1 MRMQRWW
8 TMLFPVALWAVLA
21 GAACAQSFP
30 SRPIRLLVPFPPGG
44 PTDQVSRLLGQM
56 VTESTGQPVLVDNR
70 PGGGSQIAA
79 AALLQA
85 PADGYTVMIG
95 DIGALAVNPTL
106 YEKLSYDPQRDFV
119 AISRVMSSPMVLLVP
134 VKSPANS
141 VAQLLD
147 LAKSQGRL
155 SYASQGIG
163 TGGHLLAEMFK
174 SVTGATMVHVPYK
187 GSAPAMQDLIA
198 GQVDLLFD
206 LMGAGLPQARGGKVK
221 ILAVGTP
228 QRAERAPEVPTMAE
242 AGYPDVAM
250 TVWFGMV
257 ARSGT
262 PDAVV
267 RVLNNQVV
275 SALKN
280 PEVSKRLYDQGF
292 DASPSTAEEF
302 AAQMRSERE
311 KWGAVVKSSGARV
324 D

>member
-1 MRMQRWW
+1 MR
-8 TMLFPVALWAVLA
+8 LWIAAVMSFLWLA
-21 GAACAQSFP
+21 HAGAQSFP
-30 SRPIRLLVPFPPGG
+30 SKPIRLLVPFPPGG
-44 PTDQVSRLLGQM
+44 PTDQVSRLVGQKI
-56 VTESTGQPVLVDNR
+56 TESTGQPVLVDNR

-79 AALLQA
+79 GALLQA
-85 PADGYTVMIG
+85 PADGYTLLIG

-119 AISRVMSSPMVLLVP
+119 AVSRVMSSPMVLLVP
-134 VKSPANS
+134 VKSSANS

-174 SVTGATMVHVPYK
+174 SATGAPLVHVPYK

-206 LMGAGLPQARGGKVK
+206 LMGAGLPQARGAKAK
-221 ILAVGTP
+221 LLAVGTRERSP
-228 QRAERAPEVPTMAE
+228 RAPEVPTMAE
-242 AGYPDVAM
+242 AGYPDVVM
-250 TVWFGMV
+250 TVWFGIV
-257 ARSGT
+257 AKSGT
-262 PDAVV
+262 LDSLV
-267 RVLNNQVV
+267 RALNGHIV
-275 SALKN
+275 SALN
-280 PEVSKRLYDQGF
+280 SPEVSKRLYDQGF
-292 DASPSTAEEF
+292 DPSPSTPEEF
-302 AAQMRSERE
+302 GAQMRSERE

>member
-1 MRMQRWW
+1 MFCM
-8 TMLFPVALWAVLA
+8 ALA
-21 GAACAQSFP
+21 GAASAQSFP
-30 SRPIRLLVPFPPGG
+30 SRSIRLLVPFPPGG
-44 PTDQVSRLLGQM
+44 PTDQVSRLVGQKI
-56 VTESTGQPVLVDNR
+56 TESTGQPVVVDNR

-106 YEKLSYDPQRDFV
+106 YEKLAYDPQRDFV
-119 AISRVMSSPMVLLVP
+119 AIGRVMSSPMVLLVP
-134 VKSPANS
+134 TKSPANS
-141 VAQLLD
+141 VAQLLE

-174 SVTGATMVHVPYK
+174 AASGAPLVHVPYK

-206 LMGAGLPQARGGKVK
+206 LMGAGLPQARGGKAR

-228 QRAERAPEVPTMAE
+228 ERSPRAPEVPTMAE
-242 AGYPDVAM
+242 AGYPGVVM
-250 TVWFGMV
+250 TVWFGLV
-257 ARSGT
+257 AKSGT
-262 PDAVV
+262 PEPLV
-267 RVLNNQVV
+267 RALNAQTVA
-275 SALKN
+275 ALTN
-280 PEVSKRLYDQGF
+280 PEVAKRLYDQGF
-292 DASPSTAEEF
+292 DASPSTPEEF
-302 AAQMRSERE
+302 SMQMRSERE

>member
-1 MRMQRWW
+1 MF
-8 TMLFPVALWAVLA
+8 FPVALWAILA

-44 PTDQVSRLLGQM
+44 PTDQVSRLLGQKI
-56 VTESTGQPVLVDNR
+56 TESTGQPVLVDNR

-85 PADGYTVMIG
+85 PADGYTVLIG

-106 YEKLSYDPQRDFV
+106 YEKLSYDPQRDFL

-134 VKSPANS
+134 VKSPAGN
-141 VAQLLD
+141 VAQLLE

-221 ILAVGTP
+221 MLAVGTP

-267 RVLNNQVV
+267 RVLNNQIV

-280 PEVSKRLYDQGF
+280 PEVAKRLYDQGF

>member
-1 MRMQRWW
+1 MRMQRGW
-8 TMLFPVALWAVLA
+8 TMLFSVALWAVLA

-44 PTDQVSRLLGQM
+44 PTDQVSRLLGQKI
-56 VTESTGQPVLVDNR
+56 TDSTGQPVVVDNR

-106 YEKLSYDPQRDFV
+106 YDKLSYDPQRDFV
-119 AISRVMSSPMVLLVP
+119 SISRVMSSPMVLLVP
-134 VKSPANS
+134 VKSPANN

-174 SVTGATMVHVPYK
+174 STTGATMVHVPYK

-221 ILAVGTP
+221 MLAVGTP

-262 PDAVV
+262 PDALV
-267 RVLNNQVV
+267 RTLNHQVV
-275 SALKN
+275 AALKN

-292 DASPSTAEEF
+292 DASPSTVEEF
-302 AAQMRSERE
+302 DAQMRSERQR
-311 KWGAVVKSSGARV
+311 WGAVVKSSGARV

>member
-1 MRMQRWW
+1 M
-8 TMLFPVALWAVLA
+8 FFSVALWAVLA
-21 GAACAQSFP
+21 SAACAQSFP

-44 PTDQVSRLLGQM
+44 PTDQVSRLLGQKI
-56 VTESTGQPVLVDNR
+56 TESTGQPVLVDNR

-85 PADGYTVMIG
+85 PADGYTVLIG

-106 YEKLSYDPQRDFV
+106 YEKLSYDPQRDFL

-134 VKSPANS
+134 VKSPAGN
-141 VAQLLD
+141 VAQLLE

-221 ILAVGTP
+221 MLAVGTP

-267 RVLNNQVV
+267 RVLNNQIV

-280 PEVSKRLYDQGF
+280 PEVAKRLYDQGF

>member
-8 TMLFPVALWAVLA
+8 TMLFSVALWAVLA

-44 PTDQVSRLLGQM
+44 PTDQVSRLLGQK

-262 PDAVV
+262 SDAVV
-267 RVLNNQVV
+267 RVLNQQVV

-292 DASPSTAEEF
+292 DPSPSTAEEF

>member
-1 MRMQRWW
+1 MRVIRWC
-8 TMLFPVALWAVLA
+8 TIVMAAVMSFSWLVPA
-21 GAACAQSFP
+21 GAQSFP

-44 PTDQVSRLLGQM
+44 PTDQVSRLLGQKI
-56 VTESTGQPVLVDNR
+56 TESTGQPVVVDNR

-79 AALLQA
+79 TALLQA

-134 VKSPANS
+134 AKSPASS
-141 VAQLLD
+141 VAQLLE
-147 LAKSQGRL
+147 LGKSQGRL
-155 SYASQGIG
+155 SYASQGMG
-163 TGGHLLAEMFK
+163 TGGHLLGEMFK
-174 SVTGATMVHVPYK
+174 SVTGATLVHVPYK
-187 GSAPAMQDLIA
+187 GSAPAIQDLIA

-206 LMGAGLPQARGGKVK
+206 LLGSGLPQARGGKLK

-292 DASPSTAEEF
+292 DASPSSAEEF

>member
-1 MRMQRWW
+1 MR
-8 TMLFPVALWAVLA
+8 LWIAAVMSFLWLA
-21 GAACAQSFP
+21 HAGAQSFP
-30 SRPIRLLVPFPPGG
+30 SKPIRLLVPFPPGG
-44 PTDQVSRLLGQM
+44 PTDQVSRLVGQKIA
-56 VTESTGQPVLVDNR
+56 ESTGQPVLVDNR

-79 AALLQA
+79 SALLQA
-85 PADGYTVMIG
+85 PADGYTLFIG

-119 AISRVMSSPMVLLVP
+119 AVSRVMSSPMVLLVP
-134 VKSPANS
+134 VKSSANS

-174 SVTGATMVHVPYK
+174 SATSAPLVHVPYK

-206 LMGAGLPQARGGKVK
+206 LMGAGLPQARGAKAK
-221 ILAVGTP
+221 LLAVGTRERSP
-228 QRAERAPEVPTMAE
+228 RAPEVPTMAE
-242 AGYPDVAM
+242 AGYPDVVM
-250 TVWFGMV
+250 TVWFGIV
-257 ARSGT
+257 AKSGT
-262 PDAVV
+262 LDSLV
-267 RVLNNQVV
+267 RTLNGHIV
-275 SALKN
+275 SALN
-280 PEVSKRLYDQGF
+280 SPEVSKRLYDQGF
-292 DASPSTAEEF
+292 DPSPSTPEEF
-302 AAQMRSERE
+302 GAQMRSERE

>member
-8 TMLFPVALWAVLA
+8 TMLFSVALWAVLA

-44 PTDQVSRLLGQM
+44 PTDQVSRLVGQKI
-56 VTESTGQPVLVDNR
+56 TESTGQPVLVDNR

-85 PADGYTVMIG
+85 PADGYAVMIG

-134 VKSPANS
+134 VKSPAGS

-174 SVTGATMVHVPYK
+174 AVTGATMVHVPYK

-221 ILAVGTP
+221 MLAVGTP

-262 PDAVV
+262 PEAVV
-267 RVLNNQVV
+267 RVLNSQVV

-280 PEVSKRLYDQGF
+280 PEVAKRLFDQGF

>member
-1 MRMQRWW
+1 
-8 TMLFPVALWAVLA
+8 
-21 GAACAQSFP
+21 
-30 SRPIRLLVPFPPGG
+30 VPFPPGG
-44 PTDQVSRLLGQM
+44 PTDQVSRLVGQKI
-56 VTESTGQPVLVDNR
+56 TESTGQPVLVDNR

-79 AALLQA
+79 TALLQA
-85 PADGYTVMIG
+85 PADGYSVMIG
-95 DIGALAVNPTL
+95 DIGAFAVNPTL

-155 SYASQGIG
+155 SYASQGMG
-163 TGGHLLAEMFK
+163 TGGHLLGEMFK
-174 SVTGATMVHVPYK
+174 SATGATMVHVPYK
-187 GSAPAMQDLIA
+187 GSAPAIQDLIA

-206 LMGAGLPQARGGKVK
+206 LLGSGLPQARGGKLK
-221 ILAVGTP
+221 MLAVGTP

-242 AGYPDVAM
+242 AGYPDVTM

-257 ARSGT
+257 ARAGT
-262 PDAVV
+262 PDALV
-267 RVLNNQVV
+267 RVLNQQVV

-292 DASPSTAEEF
+292 DPSPSTAEEF

>member
-1 MRMQRWW
+1 M
-8 TMLFPVALWAVLA
+8 FFSVALWAVLA
-21 GAACAQSFP
+21 SAACAQSFP

-44 PTDQVSRLLGQM
+44 PTDQVSRLLGQKI
-56 VTESTGQPVLVDNR
+56 TESTGQPVLVDNR

-85 PADGYTVMIG
+85 PADGYTVLIG

-106 YEKLSYDPQRDFV
+106 YEKLSYDPQRDFL

-134 VKSPANS
+134 VKSPAGN
-141 VAQLLD
+141 VAQLLE
-147 LAKSQGRL
+147 LAKSRGRL

-221 ILAVGTP
+221 MLAVGTP

-267 RVLNNQVV
+267 RVLNNQIV

-280 PEVSKRLYDQGF
+280 PEVAKRLYDQGF

>member
-1 MRMQRWW
+1 MGMQRWW
-8 TMLFPVALWAVLA
+8 AFLFCMVLA
-21 GAACAQSFP
+21 GAASAQSFP
-30 SRPIRLLVPFPPGG
+30 SRSIRLLVPFPPGG
-44 PTDQVSRLLGQM
+44 PTDQVSRLVGQKI
-56 VTESTGQPVLVDNR
+56 TESTGQPVVVDNR

-106 YEKLSYDPQRDFV
+106 YEKLAYDPQRDFV

-134 VKSPANS
+134 TKSPANS
-141 VAQLLD
+141 VAQLLE

-174 SVTGATMVHVPYK
+174 AASGASLVHVPYK

-206 LMGAGLPQARGGKVK
+206 LMGAGLPQARGGKAK

-228 QRAERAPEVPTMAE
+228 ERSPRAPEVPTMAE
-242 AGYPDVAM
+242 AGYPGVVM
-250 TVWFGMV
+250 TVWFGFV
-257 ARSGT
+257 AKSGT
-262 PDAVV
+262 PEPLV
-267 RVLNNQVV
+267 RALNAQTVA
-275 SALKN
+275 ALTN
-280 PEVSKRLYDQGF
+280 PEVAKRLYDQGF
-292 DASPSTAEEF
+292 DASPSTPEEF
-302 AAQMRSERE
+302 SMQMRSERE

>member
-1 MRMQRWW
+1 
-8 TMLFPVALWAVLA
+8 
-21 GAACAQSFP
+21 
-30 SRPIRLLVPFPPGG
+30 
-44 PTDQVSRLLGQM
+44 
-56 VTESTGQPVLVDNR
+56 
-70 PGGGSQIAA
+70 
-79 AALLQA
+79 
-85 PADGYTVMIG
+85 
-95 DIGALAVNPTL
+95 
-106 YEKLSYDPQRDFV
+106 
-119 AISRVMSSPMVLLVP
+119 VLLVP
-134 VKSPANS
+134 VKSPANN

-147 LAKSQGRL
+147 LAKSQGRI

-174 SVTGATMVHVPYK
+174 STTGATMVHVPYK

-221 ILAVGTP
+221 MLAVGTP

-262 PDAVV
+262 PDALV
-267 RVLNNQVV
+267 RTLNHQVV
-275 SALKN
+275 AALKS

-292 DASPSTAEEF
+292 DASPSTVEEF
-302 AAQMRSERE
+302 DAQMRSERQR
-311 KWGAVVKSSGARV
+311 WGAVVKSSGARV